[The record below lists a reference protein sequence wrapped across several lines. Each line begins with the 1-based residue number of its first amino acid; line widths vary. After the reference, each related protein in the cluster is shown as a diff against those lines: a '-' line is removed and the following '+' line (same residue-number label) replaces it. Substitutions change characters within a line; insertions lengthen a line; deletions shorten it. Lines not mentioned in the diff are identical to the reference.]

1 MRIETCYFCSSK
13 IYPGH
18 GIQFVRNDCKIFRFC
33 RSKCHKL
40 FKRKKNPRKTAWT
53 KAYRKVRGKDLAVDP
68 SFEFAKRRNVPLKYD
83 REFWNKTVEAIKKV
97 EHIKTKR
104 QNLYLAQRLRKARE
118 VETARDIKAVQ
129 RDIAI
134 LNDPTEAIK
143 AKKKRMVEAGIVE
156 EIHES
161 ENEAEENMEVDT
173 HWETNEDKLTY
184 IKI

>member
-104 QNLYLAQRLRKARE
+104 HNLYLAQRLRKARE

-134 LNDPTEAIK
+134 LNEVIR
-143 AKKKRMVEAGIVE
+143 AKKKKMVEAGIVE

-161 ENEAEENMEVDT
+161 ENEAEKKHMVVDID
-173 HWETNEDKLTY
+173 WETNEDKLTY